1 MCYSEYF
8 IGLAMGG
15 SCMPLYQ
22 LASYLLLLIILIL
35 SCVALGCICKTR
47 KELTR
52 VQRRMKNKRASS
64 WNRVQEAMKQRSGA
78 KQKPPVGKN
87 GWVWSLITSI
97 SIQYIILRHFTNWFL
112 LNTNCFFLLL
122 PVKHWHD
129 VNFFVDCRATT
140 SLVVRFHAL
149 LHFNKLLQ
157 LHVYAFVYRAKPGDS
172 C

>member
-1 MCYSEYF
+1 MERKINGTKMCYSEYF

-87 GWVWSLITSI
+87 GWV
-97 SIQYIILRHFTNWFL
+97 
-112 LNTNCFFLLL
+112 
-122 PVKHWHD
+122 
-129 VNFFVDCRATT
+129 
-140 SLVVRFHAL
+140 
-149 LHFNKLLQ
+149 
-157 LHVYAFVYRAKPGDS
+157 
-172 C
+172 